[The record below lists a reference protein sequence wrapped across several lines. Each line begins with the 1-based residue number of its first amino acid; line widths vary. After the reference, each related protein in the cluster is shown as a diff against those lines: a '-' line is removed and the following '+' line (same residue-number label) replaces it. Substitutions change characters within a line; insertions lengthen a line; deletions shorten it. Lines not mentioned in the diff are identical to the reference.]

1 MIAKFLDLDKR
12 KIWIRTVLNFI
23 ALSQFYSICQM
34 LAKISRGESEKT
46 ESKFRNRK
54 RKLLSRVHVLHQAG
68 AVKLGCSM
76 SQSCNDGLERYRKK
90 NRDTRATT
98 VNIFLFF
105 RSRCRRRRPCLS
117 SLLWSRNFATMVT
130 WHPPR
135 LFITKVSYK
144 CIRPPLQSH
153 NAVRNNTDFVS
164 GYVQTT
170 PSEFLIGWKFVRL
183 VVAFARN
190 HHNGMKM

>member
-1 MIAKFLDLDKR
+1 MVAKFLDLDKR

-34 LAKISRGESEKT
+34 LAKISRVESEKT

-98 VNIFLFF
+98 VNIFLFCRF
-105 RSRCRRRRPCLS
+105 RCRRRRPCLS
-117 SLLWSRNFATMVT
+117 SLLLWSRNFATMVT

-153 NAVRNNTDFVS
+153 NAVRNM
-164 GYVQTT
+164 
-170 PSEFLIGWKFVRL
+170 RL